1 MWAMQRFFV
10 IMAVRTESFPLF
22 VLGNFFMSEDDIFV
36 KVADNKA
43 LNLSQNERMCID
55 DALTTVD
62 NDDNF
67 PCQDGDFV
75 IKMV

>member
-1 MWAMQRFFV
+1 
-10 IMAVRTESFPLF
+10 
-22 VLGNFFMSEDDIFV
+22 MSEDDIFV

-55 DALTTVD
+55 DAFTTVD
-62 NDDNF
+62 KDDNF

>member
-1 MWAMQRFFV
+1 M
-10 IMAVRTESFPLF
+10 
-22 VLGNFFMSEDDIFV
+22 IFLL
-36 KVADNKA
+36 KSLTIKA

-62 NDDNF
+62 KDDNF

>member
-1 MWAMQRFFV
+1 MGYAKIFRDYGGPDRKFS
-10 IMAVRTESFPLF
+10 SFRI
-22 VLGNFFMSEDDIFV
+22 GEFFMSEDDIFV

-62 NDDNF
+62 KDDNF